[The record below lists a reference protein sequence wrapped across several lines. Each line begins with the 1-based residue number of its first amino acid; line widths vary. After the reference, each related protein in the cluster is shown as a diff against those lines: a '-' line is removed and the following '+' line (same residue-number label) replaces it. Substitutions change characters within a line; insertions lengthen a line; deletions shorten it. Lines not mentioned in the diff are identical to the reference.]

1 MSLFANLKPSQNA
14 KGITL
19 TSLASDM
26 EKLNLISLYEAFHE
40 GLKFANKDITLD
52 ETYEL
57 IDMYYEEGGE
67 VENFFMMISLFA
79 NFKPSQNASYK
90 LIKFKFSISEE
101 SEVKVISF
109 AFRFIKA
116 LVVNFKT

>member
-1 MSLFANLKPSQNA
+1 MRVLKINKKDYVLKFTTKAIMNLNA

-52 ETYEL
+52 QTYEI
-57 IDMYYEEGGE
+57 IDSYYEEAGE
-67 VENFFMMISLFA
+67 VEEFFTIVLEEYSKAMGLG
-79 NFKPSQNASYK
+79 N
-90 LIKFKFSISEE
+90 KFKEIM
-101 SEVKVISF
+101 KQQQ
-109 AFRFIKA
+109 
-116 LVVNFKT
+116 N

>member
-1 MSLFANLKPSQNA
+1 MKVLKINKKDYVLKFTTKAIMNLNA

-52 ETYEL
+52 QTYEI
-57 IDMYYEEGGE
+57 IDSYYEEAGE
-67 VENFFMMISLFA
+67 VEEFFTIVLEEYSKAMGLG
-79 NFKPSQNASYK
+79 N
-90 LIKFKFSISEE
+90 KFKEIM
-101 SEVKVISF
+101 KQQQ
-109 AFRFIKA
+109 
-116 LVVNFKT
+116 N

>member
-1 MSLFANLKPSQNA
+1 MKVLKINKKDYVLKFTTKALMNLNA

-52 ETYEL
+52 EAYEL
-57 IDMYYEEGGE
+57 IDLYYEEGGE
-67 VENFFMMISLFA
+67 VEAFFMIILEEYAKSMGLGA
-79 NFKPSQNASYK
+79 
-90 LIKFKFSISEE
+90 KFKEI
-101 SEVKVISF
+101 
-109 AFRFIKA
+109 IKQQQ
-116 LVVNFKT
+116 N